1 LSLKSRDTR
10 PPARPAG
17 LERAIGL
24 WDLIAIMINVVVGAG
39 IFGLPAKTF
48 ALVGPFSIAAWL
60 LCTAIMGLVALA
72 FAEVGSRFTHTG
84 GPYLYAYAAFGP
96 RLGFLIGWIT
106 WVSRLFS
113 FATVSNLAITYV
125 SGPFPSLASGLPR
138 FACVT
143 AVSVGITVFL
153 VAGVHR
159 SALVNNTL
167 TVCKLLLLG
176 SFAIVGL
183 VFLDGR
189 HFASR
194 PLPSPGQW
202 QGAIMLMTFAFVG
215 IESAMINTGEMRNP
229 RRDVPRALGVAL
241 GVIALLYV
249 LIQIACIGSV
259 PDLGSSQRPVA
270 DAAQHVL
277 GTAGAEIVAIGALTT
292 MLGTLFAVML
302 TGSRLP
308 FAFAERRQVPQWLAT
323 IHPRFK
329 TPHVA
334 ILTTT
339 TLAWVLTLYSSFFGA
354 LTVTAVTRLVG
365 YVTTCVALIV
375 LRHKRTAE
383 CEPGHFVAP
392 AGGFVAAL
400 GAVAC
405 VWLILATPR
414 TELIEVGIIAA
425 TGMVFGGAYSILR
438 RRGSAGAVRV
448 V

>member
-1 LSLKSRDTR
+1 
-10 PPARPAG
+10 
-17 LERAIGL
+17 
-24 WDLIAIMINVVVGAG
+24 MINVVVGAG
-39 IFGLPAKTF
+39 IFGLPANTF

-60 LCTAIMGLVALA
+60 LCAAIMGVVALS

-96 RLGFLIGWIT
+96 GVGFIIGWIT

-113 FATVSNLAITYV
+113 FATVSNLAITYM
-125 SGPFPSLASGLPR
+125 SGLLPSLASGLPR
-138 FACVT
+138 FAWVT
-143 AVSVGITVFL
+143 TVSVGITVLL
-153 VAGVHR
+153 VVGVRH
-159 SALVNNTL
+159 SSWVNNAL

-183 VFLDGR
+183 VFLDSR
-189 HFASR
+189 HFVSR

-202 QGAIMLMTFAFVG
+202 QEAIMLMTFAFVG

-229 RRDVPRALGVAL
+229 RRDVPVALSVAL

-249 LIQIACIGSV
+249 LTQIACIGSV
-259 PDLGSSQRPVA
+259 PDLGSSQRPVT
-270 DAAQHVL
+270 DAARHVV
-277 GTAGAEIVAIGALTT
+277 GAAGAQIVAIGALTT

-308 FAFAERRQVPQWLAT
+308 FAFAERGQAPQWLAT
-323 IHPRFK
+323 VHRRFK
-329 TPHVA
+329 TPHAA

-339 TLAWVLTLYSSFFGA
+339 TLSWVLTLYSSFFGA

-375 LRHKRTAE
+375 LRYKRTAE
-383 CEPGHFVAP
+383 CEPARHAEPVHAGPGHAPAGNEAGHFVAP
-392 AGGFVAAL
+392 AGGLVAGL
-400 GAVAC
+400 GAIAC
-405 VWLILATPR
+405 VWLIVATPR
-414 TELIEVGIIAA
+414 TELIEVGVIAA
-425 TGMVFGGAYSILR
+425 TGMVFGGAYTMVK
-438 RRGSAGAVRV
+438 RRGSASAVRV